1 MQAES
6 PWQIWI
12 DTGGTFTDCIAVDP
26 AGVMHRC
33 KVLSS
38 GALRDRVAAVE
49 NDRLRLTGG
58 SALPDGFLTGMELSL
73 LGEESGVKIL
83 EHDPVRGMVRLA
95 SAVPKGIQPGAAVEL
110 RSGEEAPLLA
120 ARLITGTPLGG
131 SLPPVAMRLAT
142 TRGTNALLERGGV
155 RTAHFI
161 TAGFEDLLMIGGQ
174 QRPDLFALHI
184 EKPEPLPEVVVGVEE
199 RLAADGSVVEDLDRE
214 DLVRAIAEL
223 RERGIACASI
233 TLLHGHCN
241 PVHEELIEGMLVQAG
256 FEYVARSS
264 VLSPF
269 QGLLRRSETC
279 TVDAYLGPVIS
290 DYLNAVEEGLGTNGS
305 GLHVMTSA
313 GGLVGSDAYR
323 SMDSLLSGPAGGVVG
338 AALTGR
344 RSGRD
349 RVISFDMGGTSTDV
363 SRFDGDFEYVF
374 SHQVGP
380 VELAVPA
387 LAIETVAAG
396 GGSICRVEQ
405 GRLAVGPQSAG
416 AMPGPASYGAGG
428 PLTLTDVNLLLGRL
442 VAERFPI
449 PIDLDAARARFRE
462 LRRELDEVG
471 RGVGSDDEILE
482 GLLRIADE
490 RMAEAIRHISVRKG
504 IDPTGYT
511 LVAFG
516 GAGGQHACRL
526 AELLGMEEVL
536 LPADAGLLSALG
548 LGHAVVE
555 RFSQREVLRPL
566 EEVSDC
572 LGSLLEELAGE
583 AASALEDEGVA
594 SGSIDE
600 PRRII
605 ELRYVGQDA
614 TVEIEPLPDSD
625 LRQQFEEAYFT
636 LFSYRPEERGVE
648 VVSLRVIVRSLRPD
662 AAPVAEE
669 AVAES
674 QAVDPAGFQRCFLDG
689 EWLEVPC
696 HEAAELL
703 AGVEIGGP
711 ALIQQEHSALVVRPG
726 WLARSLGDGG
736 VRLLARISHQLP
748 ATAADA
754 PYPAGFSRIGVLD
767 VLSSTTPRPSGRKP
781 SWAQHLAALATKP
794 GEKCGLARTEA
805 STGAR
810 GRPQAVELELMSHR
824 FESIATEMGEM
835 LQRTAIST
843 NIKEREDFSC
853 TLLDPVGRLVVNAPH
868 IPVHLGA
875 MGLCVRELVAHRAL
889 DPGDVVVTNHPA
901 YGGSHLPDVTLVAP
915 VYLDERL
922 LGYVACRAHHA
933 EIGGIRPGSVAPD
946 AKSLAE
952 EGVVIPPTLLVE
964 GGEPRWERV
973 EWLLQDGP
981 YPTRALADNLADLR
995 AMLAAILRGREA
1007 LGRLAEKVG
1016 FEHVLEHMDALRRQA
1031 AWQVESV
1038 LEHMADGCYV
1048 GRQLLDDGSPLVAT
1062 FMIDGNRAV
1071 LDFAGSAPI
1080 HPGNLNATPAIVHS
1094 VTMYV
1099 MRLLVDVE
1107 LPLNEG
1113 LLEPIEIRIPR
1124 GLLNPEYTANPA
1136 DCPAVVGGNVETSQR
1151 LTDTLLEALQVAGC
1165 SQGTMNNLSFGD
1177 ETFGYYETVGGGSGA
1192 VEGFD
1197 GASGVHTH
1205 MTNTRITDPEV
1216 IEHRYPVRLHR
1227 FAIRRDSGGSGR
1239 WRGGDGLVREIEFLA
1254 PLELSILS
1262 QHRVS
1267 APYGLAGGGE
1277 GVVGRQ
1283 VILRA
1288 DGSRRELA
1296 GIDGCD
1302 VVAGDRLVLETPGGG
1317 GWGDE

>member
-1 MQAES
+1 VRSVA

-12 DTGGTFTDCIAVDP
+12 DTGGTFTDCIARDP
-26 AGVMHRC
+26 AGELRRC

-38 GALRDRVAAVE
+38 GALRDRVEAV
-49 NDRLRLTGG
+49 DDGAIRLSGG
-58 SALPDGFLTGMELSL
+58 STFPDGFVTGMELFP
-73 LGEESGVKIL
+73 LGEENGVTIE
-83 EHDPVRGMVRLA
+83 EHEASTGIVRLA
-95 SAVPKGIQPGAAVEL
+95 GPVPEVFQPGSPVEI
-110 RSGEEAPLLA
+110 RAGEEAPLLA
-120 ARLITGTPLGG
+120 ARLISGTPLGG
-131 SLPPVAMRLAT
+131 SLPPVEMRLAT
-142 TRGTNALLERGGV
+142 TRGTNALLTRRGARMV
-155 RTAHFI
+155 HFI
-161 TAGFEDLLMIGGQ
+161 TAGFEDLLDIGGQ

-184 EKPEPLPEVVVGVEE
+184 EKAEPLPELVIGVRE
-199 RLAADGSVVEDLDRE
+199 RLAADGSVIQDLDLDRLAS
-214 DLVRAIAEL
+214 DISDL

-233 TLLHGHCN
+233 TLLHGHRN
-241 PVHEELIEGMLVQAG
+241 PVHEEKLEEMLFEAG

-264 VLSPF
+264 ALSPF

-290 DYLNAVEEGLGTNGS
+290 EYLHAVEEGLGADTS

-313 GGLVGSDAYR
+313 GGLVGADAYR

-338 AALTGR
+338 AALTGHR
-344 RSGRD
+344 CGRD
-349 RVISFDMGGTSTDV
+349 RVIAFDMGGTSTDV

-449 PIDLDAARARFRE
+449 PIDLDAAKARFRE
-462 LRRELDEVG
+462 LRGELEEAG
-471 RGVGSDDEILE
+471 RGTGSDEEILE

-490 RMAEAIRHISVRKG
+490 RMAEAIRHISIRKG
-504 IDPTGYT
+504 IDPTGFA

-555 RFSQREVLRPL
+555 RFAQREILRPL
-566 EEVSDC
+566 DEVSGRLDGW
-572 LGSLLEELAGE
+572 LKELAEE
-583 AASALEDEGVA
+583 ASKSLADEGV
-594 SGSIDE
+594 GDDVDE
-600 PRRII
+600 PRRIV

-614 TVEIEPLPDSD
+614 TLEIEPVTGED
-625 LRQQFEEAYFT
+625 LERQFEEAYYR
-636 LFSYRPEERGVE
+636 LFSYRPRERGVE
-648 VVSLRVIVRSLRPD
+648 VVSLRVVVRNRRPVVESVTER
-662 AAPVAEE
+662 AENMPQSIEPVR
-669 AVAES
+669 
-674 QAVDPAGFQRCFLDG
+674 FQRCFMG
-689 EWLEVPC
+689 GAWREVPC
-696 HEAAELL
+696 YEAAEM
-703 AGVEIGGP
+703 ASGTEVMGA

-726 WLARSLGDGG
+726 WCAKSLGDGG
-736 VRLLARISHQLP
+736 VRLVAGTDDRSDQE
-748 ATAADA
+748 AA
-754 PYPAGFSRIGVLD
+754 
-767 VLSSTTPRPSGRKP
+767 SS
-781 SWAQHLAALATKP
+781 
-794 GEKCGLARTEA
+794 
-805 STGAR
+805 

-824 FESIATEMGEM
+824 FSSIAREMGEM

-853 TLLDPVGRLVVNAPH
+853 TLLDPLGRLVVNAPH

-889 DPGDVVVTNHPA
+889 EPGDVVVTNHPA
-901 YGGSHLPDVTLVAP
+901 FGGSHLPDVTLVAP
-915 VYLDERL
+915 VHLDDRL

-933 EIGGIRPGSVAPD
+933 EIGGIRPGSVPPD

-952 EGVVIPPTLLVE
+952 EGVVIPPTLILEV
-964 GGEPRWERV
+964 GEPRWERV
-973 EWLLQDGP
+973 ERLLQDGP
-981 YPTRALADNLADLR
+981 YPTRTLADNLADLR
-995 AMLAAILRGREA
+995 AMLAAIIRGCEA
-1007 LGRLAEKVG
+1007 LTSLAGKVG

-1031 AWQVESV
+1031 AWQVETV
-1038 LEHMADGCYV
+1038 LERMEDGRYE

-1062 FMIDGNRAV
+1062 FTIRGNRAV
-1071 LDFAGSAPI
+1071 LDFAGSADV

-1124 GLLNPEYTANPA
+1124 GLLNPEYTADPEH
-1136 DCPAVVGGNVETSQR
+1136 CPAVVGGNVETSQR
-1151 LTDTLLEALQVAGC
+1151 LTDTLLEALSVAGC

-1192 VEGFD
+1192 VDGFD

-1227 FAIRRDSGGSGR
+1227 FSIRGGSGGGGR

-1254 PLELSILS
+1254 PLEISILS

-1267 APYGLAGGGE
+1267 APYGMAGGGE
-1277 GVVGRQ
+1277 GAVGRQ
-1283 VILRA
+1283 VIVSA
-1288 DGSRRELA
+1288 DGTQRELA
-1296 GIDGCD
+1296 GIDGCE
-1302 VVAGDRLVLETPGGG
+1302 VGAGDRVTVETPGGG
-1317 GWGDE
+1317 GYGTKK

>member
-1 MQAES
+1 L
-6 PWQIWI
+6 
-12 DTGGTFTDCIAVDP
+12 
-26 AGVMHRC
+26 H
-33 KVLSS
+33 
-38 GALRDRVAAVE
+38 
-49 NDRLRLTGG
+49 
-58 SALPDGFLTGMELSL
+58 
-73 LGEESGVKIL
+73 
-83 EHDPVRGMVRLA
+83 
-95 SAVPKGIQPGAAVEL
+95 
-110 RSGEEAPLLA
+110 
-120 ARLITGTPLGG
+120 
-131 SLPPVAMRLAT
+131 
-142 TRGTNALLERGGV
+142 
-155 RTAHFI
+155 
-161 TAGFEDLLMIGGQ
+161 IGDQ
-174 QRPDLFALHI
+174 QRPDLFALSI
-184 EKPEPLPEVVVGVEE
+184 EKPEPLPELVVGVKE
-199 RLAADGSVVEDLDRE
+199 RLAADGSVVEDFDRE
-214 DLVRAIAEL
+214 ALAPIIRDL

-233 TLLHGHCN
+233 TLLHGHRN
-241 PVHEELIEGMLVQAG
+241 PAHEELLEEMLVDAG

-264 VLSPF
+264 ALSPF
-269 QGLLRRSETC
+269 QGLLRRSGTC
-279 TVDAYLGPVIS
+279 TVDAYLGPVIT
-290 DYLNAVEEGLGTNGS
+290 DYLHAVELGLGADGS

-313 GGLVGSDAYR
+313 GGLAGADDYR

-349 RVISFDMGGTSTDV
+349 RVITFDMGGTSTDV
-363 SRFDGDFEYVF
+363 ARFDRDFEYVF
-374 SHQVGP
+374 SHHVGP

-449 PIDLDAARARFRE
+449 PIDLDAARTRFRE
-462 LRRELDEVG
+462 LRQELEEVG
-471 RGVGSDDEILE
+471 RGAGSDEEILE

-490 RMAEAIRHISVRKG
+490 RMAEALRHISIRKG
-504 IDPTGYT
+504 IDPTGYV

-555 RFSQREVLRPL
+555 RFAQREVLRPL
-566 EEVSDC
+566 DEIS
-572 LGSLLEELAGE
+572 GLLEGWMEELVRQAV
-583 AASALEDEGVA
+583 AALADEGVA
-594 SGSIDE
+594 SDHIDD
-600 PRRII
+600 PRHII

-614 TVEIEPLPDSD
+614 ILEIEATRDSD
-625 LRQQFEEAYFT
+625 LQQQFEEAYFK

-648 VVSLRVIVRSLRPD
+648 VVSLRVVVRSLRTD
-662 AAPVAEE
+662 VAPVAEE
-669 AVAES
+669 AAADFPTVK
-674 QAVDPAGFQRCFLDG
+674 PPRFQRCFLDG
-689 EWLEVPC
+689 KWRDVPC
-696 HEAAELL
+696 HEAAELP

-736 VRLLARISHQLP
+736 VRLLKGAE
-748 ATAADA
+748 
-754 PYPAGFSRIGVLD
+754 V
-767 VLSSTTPRPSGRKP
+767 STVS
-781 SWAQHLAALATKP
+781 
-794 GEKCGLARTEA
+794 
-805 STGAR
+805 R

-835 LQRTAIST
+835 LRRTAIST

-853 TLLDPVGRLVVNAPH
+853 TLLDPEGRLVVNAPH

-875 MGLCVRELVAHRAL
+875 MGLCVRELVAHHPL
-889 DPGDVVVTNHPA
+889 NPGDVVATNHPA
-901 YGGSHLPDVTLVAP
+901 FGGSHLPDVTLVAP
-915 VYLDERL
+915 VHLDDRH
-922 LGYVACRAHHA
+922 LGYEACRAHHA
-933 EIGGIRPGSVAPD
+933 EIGGIRPGSVPPD

-952 EGVVIPPTLLVE
+952 EGVVIPPTMLVE

-973 EWLLQDGP
+973 ERFLQDGP
-981 YPTRALADNLADLR
+981 YPTRALTDNLADLR

-1016 FEHVLEHMDALRRQA
+1016 FAHVLEHMVALRLQA
-1031 AWQVESV
+1031 VWQVEAV
-1038 LEHMADGCYV
+1038 LESMPDGRYE

-1062 FMIDGNRAV
+1062 FIVNGNRAI
-1071 LDFAGSAPI
+1071 LDFAGSAAV
-1080 HPGNLNATPAIVHS
+1080 HPGNLNATPAIVQS

-1099 MRLLVDVE
+1099 MRLLVDVD

-1113 LLEPIEIRIPR
+1113 LLEPIEIRIPC
-1124 GLLNPEYTANPA
+1124 GLLNPEYTADPA

-1151 LTDTLLEALQVAGC
+1151 LTDTLLEALAVAGC

-1177 ETFGYYETVGGGSGA
+1177 QSFGYYETVGGGSGA
-1192 VEGFD
+1192 VEGSD

-1227 FAIRRDSGGSGR
+1227 FAIRRDSGGPGR
-1239 WRGGDGLVREIEFLA
+1239 WRGGDGLIREIEFLA
-1254 PLELSILS
+1254 PLSLSILS

-1267 APYGLAGGGE
+1267 APYGMAGGGE
-1277 GVVGRQ
+1277 GAVGRQ
-1283 VILRA
+1283 VVIGA
-1288 DGSRRELA
+1288 DGSRRELE
-1296 GIDGCD
+1296 GIDGYK
-1302 VVAGDRLVLETPGGG
+1302 VEPGDRLVLETPGGG
-1317 GWGDE
+1317 GYGASRMTDDD